1 MNRFLIIC
9 ILATSFIFGS
19 CNQGEKFT
27 HVIIETEFGNM
38 EAKLYNSTP
47 IHRDNFIKL
56 AKEGF
61 YDDLL
66 FHRIIPGFMVQGGD
80 PESKGAPADK
90 FLGGGGPGYLL
101 DAEIG
106 SPHIK
111 GTLAAARTGGAAN
124 PEKKSSGSQFYIV
137 HGKPQRDQTLNSI
150 EKQLGIKYNETQRR
164 LYTEIGGTP
173 QLDME
178 YTVFGEL
185 ITGHDVIDKIAAV
198 KTGKNDRPV
207 EDVKMKV
214 RLK

>member
-1 MNRFLIIC
+1 MSRFLSIC
-9 ILATSFIFGS
+9 ILASVLFLTA
-19 CNQGEKFT
+19 CNQEEKFT

-38 EAKLYNSTP
+38 EAKLYNTTP

-66 FHRIIPGFMVQGGD
+66 FHRIIDGFMIQGGD
-80 PESKGAPADK
+80 PESKDAPADK

-101 DAEIG
+101 DAEIS

-111 GTLAAARTGGAAN
+111 GTLAAARTGGAGN

-137 HGKPQRDQTLNSI
+137 HGKPQRDATLNSI
-150 EKQLGIKYNETQRR
+150 EKQLGIKYNSIQRK

-185 ITGHDVIDKIAAV
+185 VSGLEVIDKIAVV
-198 KTGKNDRPV
+198 KTNEQNRPLK
-207 EDVKMKV
+207 DIKMKV
-214 RLK
+214 KLK